1 MEASMSRTFLEK
13 SQGIRSAGGMGLRT
27 RLIVLITVSLLVV
40 LGVTAALLI
49 RQTAN
54 TVSRESAN
62 TARLL
67 AESIGDGVTAF
78 GEIGDMNGLEKFL
91 KAVGNAKGLESVHAA
106 RGPVTVADHKERKGG
121 EPKDEAEKQVIQT
134 GKAYES
140 VDRDRHTIRFVLP
153 ILAVADCIG
162 CHPAAKVGDVTGVVS
177 VTVKTESAD
186 SAVGSIALWTLLLL
200 GLGILIE
207 AALLSVLITRTVIRP
222 VQTVTD
228 GLIEGAEQV
237 NGVSHKMASA
247 SHQIADGA
255 NQQASALEET
265 SASLEEITAMT
276 RQSAEN
282 ARQASGM
289 ASDARKAAESG
300 QSAVTRM
307 SDAISKIKSSS
318 EATARI
324 IKTIDEIAFQ
334 TNLLALNA
342 AVEAAHVGE
351 AGKGFAVVAE
361 EVRNLAQRSVEA
373 AKNTTAL
380 IEEAKRNAENGVAV
394 SEEVATSFME
404 ILERVRKVTELIGEV
419 SASSD
424 EQAQGIAHI
433 NQAVT
438 HMDQI
443 TQGNAANAADS
454 AHVSDEL
461 STEAEHLNEMVSRLI
476 GIIGGGSGG
485 HHAPAPAAPALKA
498 PASPKRTALAAGKKA
513 AADDMTEF

>member
-1 MEASMSRTFLEK
+1 MAGSFL
-13 SQGIRSAGGMGLRT
+13 GRGGNQTSTSGAGLRT

-40 LGVTAALLI
+40 LGVTAGFLI
-49 RQTAN
+49 RQIRG
-54 TVSRESAN
+54 TVHDESAN
-62 TARLL
+62 TASLL
-67 AESIGDGVTAF
+67 AESIGDSVKTF
-78 GEIGDMNGLEKFL
+78 GEIGDMTGLEKFL
-91 KAVGNAKGLESVHAA
+91 KRLGEAKGLEEVHAV
-106 RGPVTVADHKERKGG
+106 RGPVTVADHNQRQGAD
-121 EPKDEAEKQVIQT
+121 PKDDAERQVIQT
-134 GKAYES
+134 GKPYQA
-140 VDRDRHTIRFVLP
+140 VDRGKHTIRFVLP
-153 ILAVADCIG
+153 MIATADCIG

-177 VTVKTESAD
+177 VVVKTASAD
-186 SAVGSIALWTLLLL
+186 SAVSSISMWTVLSLA
-200 GLGILIE
+200 LGILIE
-207 AALLSVLITRTVIRP
+207 AVLLSLLITRTVIRP

-228 GLIEGAEQV
+228 GLIDGADQV
-237 NGVSHKMASA
+237 SGVSNKMAHA
-247 SHQIADGA
+247 SHQLADGA

-289 ASDARKAAESG
+289 AADARKAAETG
-300 QSAVTRM
+300 QSAVVRM
-307 SDAISKIKSSS
+307 SEAISKIKSSS

-380 IEEAKRNAENGVAV
+380 IEEAKRNADNGVSV
-394 SEEVATSFME
+394 SEEVASAFAE
-404 ILERVRKVTELIGEV
+404 IAERVRKVTDLIGEV

-424 EQAQGIAHI
+424 EQAQGISHI

-443 TQGNAANAADS
+443 TQANAANAQES
-454 AHVSDEL
+454 ASVSDEL
-461 STEAEHLNEMVSRLI
+461 STEAEHLNAMVTRLI
-476 GIIGGGSGG
+476 GIIGGAGSEPHRTAAAASPALSAPKPKRG
-485 HHAPAPAAPALKA
+485 ALPAPGRKDQDPGIDA
-498 PASPKRTALAAGKKA
+498 
-513 AADDMTEF
+513 F